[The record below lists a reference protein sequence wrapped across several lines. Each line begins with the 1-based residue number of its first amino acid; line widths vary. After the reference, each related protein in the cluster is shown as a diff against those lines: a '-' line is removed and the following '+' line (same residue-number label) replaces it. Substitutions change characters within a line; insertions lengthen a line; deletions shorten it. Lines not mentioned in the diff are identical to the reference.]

1 MGHPRDQA
9 RIGVS
14 PELAITVTTTA
25 EPRPCL
31 PARVGMGI
39 PVSDRG
45 SKAVETES
53 GGDDG
58 GDGHYHLVLEE
69 PFWDCAD
76 RSDYY

>member
-1 MGHPRDQA
+1 MD
-9 RIGVS
+9 
-14 PELAITVTTTA
+14 PE
-25 EPRPCL
+25 PCL

-45 SKAVETES
+45 LKAVETES

-58 GDGHYHLVLEE
+58 GDGHCPLDLEA

-76 RSDYY
+76 HSDYY